1 MSIFG
6 GAFNPTNFIAQAA
19 LATMTGGTSLLVSQ
33 IVQQVVSQIAQQ
45 LIQQMGQ
52 QMGLPQSMIDMA
64 QGTVAG
70 QLGDVNGMTSN
81 FQEAGQ
87 NAVGEALGGS
97 FALPFF
103 PTATATQQGQVAQG
117 ETQMRDSMQN
127 FIDQMAQNT
136 GGASDEDGNSTSGG
150 GRAATSGG
158 GSWLMAIARALA
170 NQVQAAADQLEEKMN
185 NTNWEEAG
193 EVAEFQ
199 AQSQQFALIMNTATN
214 AIKTIGESLS
224 TMARKG

>member
-1 MSIFG
+1 MSLFG
-6 GAFNPTNFIAQAA
+6 MNFNPANMIVQAG
-19 LATMTGGTSLLVSQ
+19 LAAATGGTSLLVSQ

-52 QMGLPQSMIDMA
+52 QLGLPQSVIDMA

-70 QLGDVNGMTSN
+70 QLGDFNGMTQN

-87 NAVGEALGGS
+87 NAVLESLG
-97 FALPFF
+97 FAQQFF
-103 PTATATQQGQVAQG
+103 PQATPTERGQIAQG
-117 ETQMRDSMQN
+117 EAQIRDSIQN

-136 GGASDEDGNSTSGG
+136 GGAADEEGNSTSGG
-150 GRAATSGG
+150 GRAASSGG

-170 NQVQAAADQLEEKMN
+170 AQVQSAADQLEEKMSQ
-185 NTNWEEAG
+185 TNWEEAG

-199 AQSQQFALIMNTATN
+199 AQSQQFALVMNTATN